1 MIDIKLLAHTDV
13 DPLVLASHTAGI
25 CYQDTIPELGKR
37 MDTEGKLFKKSHHTP
52 FQHHFVT
59 FAVEGIAVGD
69 ITFGMHLASPF
80 YNSDQRSGRFC
91 AKMFL
96 NPNYEEIENYI
107 KRFWPNISN
116 GALALTMDYVKT
128 GVDIYHSNIVAATE
142 IAGNFVA
149 GERPFASDKIK
160 SNIPKYAQEQMRM
173 FISVSFP
180 TAFDFT
186 INNTALVAMYESAW
200 TPVMRYVTGE
210 MVRLFVEKYPETSFM
225 FKEER
230 RRKNDWAITVKNA
243 YYYRLG
249 IKYKPSFDL
258 MSFDLDVFKP
268 KTFCLPDKSIM
279 HPVDRL
285 HFTPEMMENSI
296 DGIEAKIE
304 ISVATMGQDQRHRT
318 IRRGIPKFTGKFY
331 IPPIL
336 DKLNIE
342 EKAIKIMNQW
352 LEVSKVVPDTLAMI
366 LAPYGAMVSYTK
378 SGSFNAVAHE
388 QTKRL
393 CRSAQ
398 EEISEL
404 GRLQRL
410 AIEERLGKD
419 SPFLSIFE
427 PPCYRDGICSE
438 GDGYCGRD
446 IGIRKIEDY
455 FPKRKI

>member
-1 MIDIKLLAHTDV
+1 MIKIELLAKTDV
-13 DPLVLASHTAGI
+13 DPIVIASHAALV
-25 CYQDTIPELGKR
+25 CYQDTMPELGKR

-52 FQHHFVT
+52 FQHHSIT
-59 FAVEGIAVGD
+59 FTTEGIAVGD
-69 ITFGMHLASPF
+69 ITFGMHLVNPF

-107 KRFWPNISN
+107 KEFWPDISN
-116 GALALTMDYVKT
+116 SALVLTMDYVKT
-128 GVDIYHSNIVAATE
+128 GVGIYHSNIAAATE
-142 IAGNFVA
+142 IAGNFIA
-149 GERPFASDKIK
+149 EERPFASDKIR
-160 SNIPKYAQEQMRM
+160 SNIPKFAQEQMRM
-173 FISVSFP
+173 FIPVIFP

-186 INNTALVAMYESAW
+186 INDTALVAMYESAW
-200 TPVMRYVTGE
+200 MPVMRYVTGE
-210 MVRLFVEKYPETSFM
+210 MSRLFVEKYPETAFM
-225 FKEER
+225 FDKNR
-230 RRKNDWAITVKNA
+230 RRKSDWAITAKNA
-243 YYYRLG
+243 QCLG
-249 IKYKPSFDL
+249 VRYKPVFDL
-258 MSFDLDVFKP
+258 MSLDVDVFRTE
-268 KTFCLPDKSIM
+268 TFCLPDKSIM

-296 DGIEAKIE
+296 DGIKAKIE
-304 ISVATMGQDQRHRT
+304 ISTATMGQDQRHRT
-318 IRRGIPKFTGKFY
+318 MRRGIPKFTGNFY

-336 DKLNIE
+336 KELKLE

-378 SGSFNAVAHE
+378 SGSFNAIAHE
-388 QTKRL
+388 QFKRL

-410 AIEERLGKD
+410 AIEERLGKN
-419 SPFLSIFE
+419 SPLLSMFE

-446 IGIRKIEDY
+446 IGIRNTGNY
-455 FPKRKI
+455 FTKRRI

>member
-1 MIDIKLLAHTDV
+1 MIDVNLLAKTDV
-13 DPLVLASHTAGI
+13 DPIVLASHAALV
-25 CYQDTIPELGKR
+25 CYQDTMPILGKR
-37 MDTEGKLFKKSHHTP
+37 MDTEGKLFKKGHHTP
-52 FQHHFVT
+52 FQHYYMTFVI
-59 FAVEGIAVGD
+59 EGIAVGD

-96 NPNYEEIENYI
+96 NPDYVEIENYI
-107 KRFWPNISN
+107 RKFWPDISN
-116 GALALTMDYVKT
+116 SALALAIDYVKT

-149 GERPFASDKIK
+149 EERPFASEKIN

-173 FISVSFP
+173 FIPVIFP

-186 INNTALVAMYESAW
+186 INDTALVAMYESAW

-210 MVRLFVEKYPETSFM
+210 MARLFVEKYPETAFM
-225 FKEER
+225 FDENR
-230 RRKNDWAITVKNA
+230 RRKSDWAITVKKA
-243 YYYRLG
+243 YYLG
-249 IKYKPSFDL
+249 IKYKPVFDL
-258 MSFDLDVFKP
+258 ISVDIDVFRP
-268 KTFCLPDKSIM
+268 ETFCPPDKSIM
-279 HPVDRL
+279 HPVDCL

-296 DGIEAKIE
+296 NEIKAKIE
-304 ISVATMGQDQRHRT
+304 VSTATMGQDQRHRT

-336 DKLNIE
+336 DKLNVE

-352 LEVSKVVPDTLAMI
+352 LDVSKVVSDTLAMI

-378 SGSFNAVAHE
+378 SGSFNAIAHE
-388 QTKRL
+388 QFKRH
-393 CRSAQ
+393 CWCTQ
-398 EEISEL
+398 EEICHL
-404 GRLQRL
+404 GLLQRL

-419 SPFLSIFE
+419 SPLLSMFE

-438 GDGYCGRD
+438 GDGYCGRN